1 MRNGKPIRSNWAVA
15 ACAAV
20 LVLSLMSLAAGRS
33 DVSDAAMRGDAA
45 AVRTLVAQKAD
56 VNATQPDGATALHWA
71 VHHGNRELVDL
82 LVRAGANVKA
92 ANRIGV
98 TPLSMASLAGNA
110 AIIDLLL
117 KGGANVNERG
127 PNGETPLMMAARNGN
142 PDAIKVLLD
151 RGADINAKDP
161 LRETAA
167 LMWAVEQ
174 EHPAAVK
181 ILIERG
187 ADVTAR
193 SKVDA
198 GRGGRGFAAGANAAG
213 RGGGGARGG
222 GQGGAQSAA
231 NNPPVAAAAQDDDQN
246 NDTGAG
252 GGLTP
257 LVFAARQGDIESAK
271 LLLAAKADMNQT
283 SAGGWTPLL
292 TATKNGFYKLGKYLL
307 EQGADPNIANAG
319 GWTPLYAATDNR
331 NVDGGDY
338 PTRKPDMNDLD
349 YIKLLLARGAN
360 VNTRA
365 SASRE
370 RRTTFTG
377 QWWSD
382 DGATPFVR
390 AAYSGDLTLMRLLLE
405 HGADPKIVTRKN
417 VTAVAVASGVGWVE
431 GITHEWSAQE
441 SYEAVKLLLDL
452 GVDVNAVDEDG
463 RTALHGAAHKGRN
476 DVVQLLADRGAKLD
490 ALDGGSLE
498 GRRQGILFGR
508 RWLPLDYAE
517 GITRV
522 GVQSAIPHPE
532 TAALLRKLMTERGIE
547 VPPPGR
553 NSTYSICLVKVC

>member
-1 MRNGKPIRSNWAVA
+1 MKNGKSIRSNWVIT

-20 LVLSLMSLAAGRS
+20 LVLSLISVAAGRS
-33 DVSDAAMRGDAA
+33 DVADAAMRGDAA

-56 VNATQPDGATALHWA
+56 VNATQADGATALHWA
-71 VHHGNRELVDL
+71 VHHGDRELVDL
-82 LVRAGANVKA
+82 LVQAGANVKA

-98 TPLSMASLAGNA
+98 TPLSLASLNGSA

-117 KGGANVNERG
+117 KGGANANERG

-161 LRETAA
+161 LRETTA

-174 EHPAAVK
+174 EHPAAVR
-181 ILIERG
+181 ILVERG
-187 ADVTAR
+187 ADVAAR
-193 SKVDA
+193 SRVQ
-198 GRGGRGFAAGANAAG
+198 AG
-213 RGGGGARGG
+213 RGGGGRGAPG
-222 GQGGAQSAA
+222 AGRGGAQPAA
-231 NNPPVAAAAQDDDQN
+231 DNDDAPTQGAQ
-246 NDTGAG
+246 NDG

-257 LVFAARQGDIESAK
+257 LVFAARQGDIESTK
-271 LLLAAKADMNQT
+271 LLLAAKVDINQT

-307 EQGADPNIANAG
+307 ELGADPNIANAG

-338 PTRKPDMNDLD
+338 PTRKPDMNDLE
-349 YIKLLLARGAN
+349 YIKLLLAHGAN
-360 VNTRA
+360 VNARA
-365 SASRE
+365 STSRE

-405 HGADPKIVTRKN
+405 HGADPKIATRKN

-441 SYEAVKLLLDL
+441 SYAAAKLLLDL

-490 ALDGGSLE
+490 ALDGGSVE

-532 TAALLRKLMTERGIE
+532 TAALLRKLMTERGLD

>member
-1 MRNGKPIRSNWAVA
+1 MRNGKSIRSNWAIT

-20 LVLSLMSLAAGRS
+20 LVLSLISLAAGRS
-33 DVSDAAMRGDAA
+33 DVADAAMRGDAA

-71 VHHGNRELVDL
+71 VHHGDRELVDL
-82 LVRAGANVKA
+82 LVRAGANVKV

-98 TPLSMASLAGNA
+98 TPLSMASLNGNA
-110 AIIDLLL
+110 PIIDLLL
-117 KGGANVNERG
+117 KAGAAVNERG

-142 PDAIKVLLD
+142 LDAIRVLLD

-161 LRETAA
+161 LRETTA

-174 EHPAAVK
+174 EHPAAVR
-181 ILIERG
+181 ILVERG
-187 ADVTAR
+187 ADVAAR
-193 SKVDA
+193 SRVQ
-198 GRGGRGFAAGANAAG
+198 AG
-213 RGGGGARGG
+213 RGGGGRGAAAAG
-222 GQGGAQSAA
+222 RGGAQPAA
-231 NNPPVAAAAQDDDQN
+231 DNDDAPAQGAQN
-246 NDTGAG
+246 DS

-257 LVFAARQGDIESAK
+257 LVFAARQGDIESTK
-271 LLLAAKADMNQT
+271 LLLAAKTNINQT

-292 TATKNGFYKLGKYLL
+292 TATKNGFYQLGKYLL

-338 PTRKPDMNDLD
+338 PTRKPDMNDLE

-360 VNTRA
+360 VNARA
-365 SASRE
+365 STSRE

-405 HGADPKIVTRKN
+405 HGADPKIATRKN
-417 VTAVAVASGVGWVE
+417 VTALAVASGIGWVE

-441 SYEAVKLLLDL
+441 SYQAVKLLLDL
-452 GVDVNAVDEDG
+452 GVNVNAVDEDG
-463 RTALHGAAHKGRN
+463 RTALHGAAHKGSN

-532 TAALLRKLMTERGIE
+532 TAALLRKLMAEKGLE
-547 VPPPGR
+547 APPPGR
-553 NSTYSICLVKVC
+553 NSTYSICLVKAC